1 MIAASAGLLD
11 TSVFIATEQGRP
23 LGAAPLQAAVSV
35 VTVGELHLGVLSAS
49 DSLTRSR
56 RADTLQA
63 VRAMD
68 PVPVSEWVMDEWARL
83 VVACRVAGVT
93 ATVKRLDSI
102 IAATA
107 ISLGVPVV
115 TQDADYDLMAAAYPA
130 LEVMR
135 V

>member
-1 MIAASAGLLD
+1 MPASSGLLD
-11 TSVFIATEQGRP
+11 TSVFIATEQARS
-23 LGAAPLQAAVSV
+23 LGPAPLQAAVSV
-35 VTVGELHLGVLSAS
+35 VTIGELHLAVLSAT

-56 RADTLQA
+56 RADTLLA
-63 VRAMD
+63 VRTMD

-83 VVACRVAGVT
+83 VSACRRAGVT
-93 ATVKRLDSI
+93 ATVKRLDSV

-115 TQDADYDLMAAAYPA
+115 TQDDDFDQMAIAYPA
-130 LEVMR
+130 LEVVR